1 MALRIATNVPS
12 ITAQKAL
19 NGTQRSTN
27 RAMAQ
32 LSSGSRITK
41 AADDAAGLS
50 ISEGLRS
57 DIRSFKQAQRNT
69 QDGISFVQV
78 AEGGLSEVSNIL
90 TRFRELSIQA
100 ASDTIGDQERGFIQ
114 KEVDQ
119 LKAEIDRIADSTMF
133 GSKKLLDGSGGV
145 YDFQVGIHSDP
156 EMNTI
161 QFDPSGNDVTLGALG
176 LSGLDIS
183 DKGGA
188 QGALESIDEA
198 FNTVNGYRAS
208 LGALQN
214 RLTMTTE
221 NIDTSIESVSEANSR
236 IRDADI
242 AASTADLTKNN
253 ILLNATTSVLS
264 QANTKPQLALGL
276 IG

>member
-12 ITAQKAL
+12 ITAQRAL
-19 NGTQRSTN
+19 NGTQRQANT
-27 RAMAQ
+27 AMAQ

-50 ISEGLRS
+50 ISEGLKS
-57 DIRSFKQAQRNT
+57 DIRSYKQAQRNT

-78 AEGGLSEVSNIL
+78 AEGGLTEVGNIL

-114 KEVDQ
+114 KEVEQ
-119 LKAEIDRIADSTMF
+119 LKSEIDRVAQSTMF
-133 GSKKLLDGSGGV
+133 GSKRLLDGSGEV
-145 YDFQVGIHSDP
+145 FDFQVGIHSDP
-156 EMNTI
+156 ELNTI
-161 QFDPSGNDVTLGALG
+161 QFDSSQNDVTLGSLG

-183 DKGGA
+183 DKSGA
-188 QGALESIDEA
+188 QSALQDIDA
-198 FNTVNGYRAS
+198 ALNTVNGSRAS

-221 NIDTSIESVSEANSR
+221 NIDTSIESVSAANSR

-242 AASTADLTKNN
+242 AESTASLTKNN

-264 QANTKPQLALGL
+264 QANSNPQLALQLLG
-276 IG
+276 